1 MKDTCIRDTNR
12 LIRSYMALRGLNQKE
27 LAKKLGIVPAS
38 LSARLTG
45 KTQFKADE
53 IVQIAQ
59 ILSVTPNDLLGD
71 STTGEV
77 E

>member
-1 MKDTCIRDTNR
+1 MKNTCIKDTNR
-12 LIRSYMALRGLNQKE
+12 LIRSYMVLRGLDQKE
-27 LAKKLGIVPAS
+27 LAKKLGMVPAS

-59 ILSVTPNDLLGD
+59 ILSVTPNDLLLSDEG
-71 STTGEV
+71 V